1 MKWIP
6 CVRCFFNK
14 FDYILTITTISFDQ
28 KLCELQTHVAAMK
41 ASCDEAETQ
50 LALTNESSKMLLE
63 RAGNLRDER
72 LASCLTF
79 LLDGVDWT
87 YDRQDVEDKKTI
99 ITLFL
104 ARFTLD
110 ESEIE
115 ALMSRDIP
123 IGQQF
128 FDAMDKTERIREDCR
143 VLMAGEDG
151 STKAG

>member
-1 MKWIP
+1 
-6 CVRCFFNK
+6 
-14 FDYILTITTISFDQ
+14 
-28 KLCELQTHVAAMK
+28 MK

-72 LASCLTF
+72 YNPLPSFSYLASWLY
-79 LLDGVDWT
+79 LN
-87 YDRQDVEDKKTI
+87 DRQEVEDKKTI

-110 ESEIE
+110 EAEVE
-115 ALMSRDIP
+115 ALSSRDIP
-123 IGQQF
+123 IGQRF
-128 FDAMDKTERIREDCR
+128 FDAMDRTELIREDCR

-151 STKAG
+151 STKAGWVSFVILL

>member
-1 MKWIP
+1 LFLLKVHYSLI
-6 CVRCFFNK
+6 
-14 FDYILTITTISFDQ
+14 ITSNHWQ
-28 KLCELQTHVAAMK
+28 KLSELQTHVAAMK

-50 LALTNESSKMLLE
+50 LALTNESSRMLLE

-72 LASCLTF
+72 YKPVIFFF
-79 LLDGVDWT
+79 LLDELICT
-87 YDRQDVEDKKTI
+87 YNDRQEVEDKKTI

-110 ESEIE
+110 EAEVE
-115 ALMSRDIP
+115 ALSSRDIP
-123 IGQQF
+123 IGQRF